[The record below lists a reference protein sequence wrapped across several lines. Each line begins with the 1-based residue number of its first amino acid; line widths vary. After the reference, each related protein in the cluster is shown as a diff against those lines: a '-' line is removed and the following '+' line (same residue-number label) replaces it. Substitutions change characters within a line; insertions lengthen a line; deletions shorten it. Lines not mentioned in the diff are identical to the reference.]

1 MGKRRWPL
9 WLSGMVL
16 LTVAGVGILGGL
28 LVRWGNPGNMGLCV
42 ACFLRDIAGALGFH
56 RAAGVQY
63 IRPEI
68 IGIILGS
75 FLVSFLAGEFR
86 PAGGSSPL
94 LRFVLGMFSMI
105 GALMFLGCP
114 VRMALRLAGGDL
126 SAILGLLGFASGI
139 YLGLIFLKRGFS
151 LGRSRSVGKVS
162 GFILPAGLLGLFVLL
177 VARPAFIFFSEKGP
191 GSQCAPIFLSLLAG
205 LVIGALAQR
214 SRFCLVGGIRD
225 FILIRNPYLFFGL
238 IVLIASGFLTN
249 LFLGQFR
256 LSFSDQPVA
265 HQAHLWNF
273 LGMVLVGLCG
283 VLLGGCPFR
292 QLILAG
298 EGNVDATFVVLGMLA
313 GVALAHNFNLA
324 SSPQGPTTYG
334 QIAVISLLFLTLL
347 IGVKEKEA

>member
-16 LTVAGVGILGGL
+16 LTGAGLGILASF

-56 RAAGVQY
+56 RATGLQY

-75 FLVSFLAGEFR
+75 FLVSSLAGEFR
-86 PAGGSSPL
+86 PRGGSLPL

-114 VRMALRLAGGDL
+114 VRMALRLSGGDL
-126 SAILGLLGFASGI
+126 NAILGLFGFASGI
-139 YLGLIFLKRGFS
+139 YLGVIFLRKGFS
-151 LGRSRSVGKVS
+151 LGRSRRIGKAS
-162 GFILPAGLLGLFVLL
+162 GFILPVIVLGLIIVLI
-177 VARPAFIFFSEKGP
+177 ARPAFIFFSQKGP
-191 GSQCAPIFLSLLAG
+191 GSQHAPIFLSLLAG
-205 LVIGALAQR
+205 LVIGAIAQR

-238 IVLIASGFLTN
+238 IALIVSGFLTN
-249 LFLGQFR
+249 LFLGQFH

-273 LGMVLVGLCG
+273 LGMMLVGLCG
-283 VLLGGCPFR
+283 VFLGGCPFR

-334 QIAVISLLFLTLL
+334 QIAVIAFLFLALL
-347 IGVKEKEA
+347 IGLKEKEA